1 MKLADVFQNGAVLQ
15 QKKPIVVWG
24 TDDNGRYVKAVLSGE
39 EPREARAE
47 IKDGKF
53 VLTFAPMQAQ
63 KEARLVLE
71 NDLGENTAGT
81 GRRCDGIHELG
92 VHLWKQRPSGEFGK
106 GDWISAFGGTGR
118 LHDGT
123 ALHGGLLRLWDWRAA
138 KHWSGMQILS
148 PVDTGQ

>member
-71 NDLGENTAGT
+71 NDLGEKIMENHIEKTCCQAFFLTT
-81 GRRCDGIHELG
+81 GFSSY
-92 VHLWKQRPSGEFGK
+92 Q
-106 GDWISAFGGTGR
+106 
-118 LHDGT
+118 
-123 ALHGGLLRLWDWRAA
+123 
-138 KHWSGMQILS
+138 
-148 PVDTGQ
+148 

>member
-71 NDLGENTAGT
+71 
-81 GRRCDGIHELG
+81 R
-92 VHLWKQRPSGEFGK
+92 S
-106 GDWISAFGGTGR
+106 GDWGSLACRRPVKYGISYEVGCRAGRFSGG
-118 LHDGT
+118 
-123 ALHGGLLRLWDWRAA
+123 
-138 KHWSGMQILS
+138 
-148 PVDTGQ
+148 V

>member
-63 KEARLVLE
+63 KEPGLVLE
-71 NDLGENTAGT
+71 NDLGEKIELEDLAIGEVWLARRPVKYGISYEVGCRAGRFS
-81 GRRCDGIHELG
+81 GG
-92 VHLWKQRPSGEFGK
+92 V
-106 GDWISAFGGTGR
+106 
-118 LHDGT
+118 
-123 ALHGGLLRLWDWRAA
+123 
-138 KHWSGMQILS
+138 
-148 PVDTGQ
+148 

>member
-71 NDLGENTAGT
+71 NDLGEK
-81 GRRCDGIHELG
+81 IELED
-92 VHLWKQRPSGEFGK
+92 LAIGEVLPEA
-106 GDWISAFGGTGR
+106 S
-118 LHDGT
+118 
-123 ALHGGLLRLWDWRAA
+123 
-138 KHWSGMQILS
+138 QIWNFL
-148 PVDTGQ
+148 

>member
-71 NDLGENTAGT
+71 NDLAEKIELEDLARPVKYGISYEVGCRAGRFS
-81 GRRCDGIHELG
+81 GG
-92 VHLWKQRPSGEFGK
+92 V
-106 GDWISAFGGTGR
+106 
-118 LHDGT
+118 
-123 ALHGGLLRLWDWRAA
+123 
-138 KHWSGMQILS
+138 
-148 PVDTGQ
+148 

>member
-53 VLTFAPMQAQ
+53 VQYLRA
-63 KEARLVLE
+63 
-71 NDLGENTAGT
+71 DAGT
-81 GRRCDGIHELG
+81 ERGPPC
-92 VHLWKQRPSGEFGK
+92 
-106 GDWISAFGGTGR
+106 A
-118 LHDGT
+118 
-123 ALHGGLLRLWDWRAA
+123 
-138 KHWSGMQILS
+138 
-148 PVDTGQ
+148 